1 MHDLDFMTRVVRP
14 ARYGLKMVSEQRV
27 NRHIFISGIC
37 RFSLPQRY
45 LELDCDIV
53 SCYTLII

>member
-1 MHDLDFMTRVVRP
+1 MHDLDFMTRVVPP

-45 LELDCDIV
+45 LELDCDMV
-53 SCYTLII
+53 